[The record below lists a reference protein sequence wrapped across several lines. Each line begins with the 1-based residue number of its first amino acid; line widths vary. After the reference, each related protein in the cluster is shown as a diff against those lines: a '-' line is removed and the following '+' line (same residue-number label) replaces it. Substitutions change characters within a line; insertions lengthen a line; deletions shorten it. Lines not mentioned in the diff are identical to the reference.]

1 MSIIA
6 NIVDCVKYVVFLL
19 ASIAHRDTNHIVI
32 ATYKNNIGYHIRCLH
47 IAL

>member
-1 MSIIA
+1 MNIIA